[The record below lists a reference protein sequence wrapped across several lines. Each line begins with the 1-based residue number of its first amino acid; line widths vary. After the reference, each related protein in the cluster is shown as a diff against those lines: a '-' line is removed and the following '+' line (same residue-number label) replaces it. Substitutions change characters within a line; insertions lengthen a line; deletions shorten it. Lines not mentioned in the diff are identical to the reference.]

1 VVARG
6 GLRAHSGLRRHLSA
20 RRAVLRE
27 RQRPTLLAER
37 TFSLERDLELVG
49 KRSADGGR
57 AGARRS
63 RWAVIGTVW
72 IN

>member
-1 VVARG
+1 MVAQVE
-6 GLRAHSGLRRHLSA
+6 LRAHLGLRRHLSA

-37 TFSLERDLELVG
+37 TFPLERDLELVG

-57 AGARRS
+57 DGACRAGGR
-63 RWAVIGTVW
+63 
-72 IN
+72 